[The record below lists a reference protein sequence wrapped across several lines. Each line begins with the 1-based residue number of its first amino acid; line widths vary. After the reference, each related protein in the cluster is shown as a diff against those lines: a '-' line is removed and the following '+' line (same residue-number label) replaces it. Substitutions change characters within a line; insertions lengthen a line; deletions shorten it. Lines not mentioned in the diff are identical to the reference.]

1 MIFSDGAAFK
11 TFTTLNISLR
21 LDLVKLYK
29 TEDEEIK
36 FLFEGQIQKPQEEL
50 PSGGENA
57 KSWKTKIFQGADFDQ
72 IQLGC
77 QTKIHFFCFPSLDQK
92 PSLYSKRNVAEAKC
106 SSDTNCVT
114 QSNMSMPENNGLH

>member
-1 MIFSDGAAFK
+1 MKIVPSDGAAFK

-77 QTKIHFFCFPSLDQK
+77 QQLRKIDHLRKTRDAHKKFHKKFLRTMMAK
-92 PSLYSKRNVAEAKC
+92 PTARIYTAL
-106 SSDTNCVT
+106 
-114 QSNMSMPENNGLH
+114 

>member
-1 MIFSDGAAFK
+1 MGSIKGHFIAACTYLKIVFSDGAAFK

-77 QTKIHFFCFPSLDQK
+77 QRFRAIDNFGIAAQL
-92 PSLYSKRNVAEAKC
+92 A
-106 SSDTNCVT
+106 
-114 QSNMSMPENNGLH
+114 LHIQPCL

>member
-1 MIFSDGAAFK
+1 MKIVPSDGAAFK

-77 QTKIHFFCFPSLDQK
+77 QTKLISQTIKQSSLVGTKEILFPK
-92 PSLYSKRNVAEAKC
+92 
-106 SSDTNCVT
+106 
-114 QSNMSMPENNGLH
+114 

>member
-1 MIFSDGAAFK
+1 MSRFGVVKGHIISFGNYLKIIFSDGAAFK

-77 QTKIHFFCFPSLDQK
+77 QSIQICPFGKI
-92 PSLYSKRNVAEAKC
+92 
-106 SSDTNCVT
+106 
-114 QSNMSMPENNGLH
+114 

>member
-1 MIFSDGAAFK
+1 MVHFVPYKTLSKLYRRAGSIKGHIISLGIYLKIVPSDGAAFK

-77 QTKIHFFCFPSLDQK
+77 RP
-92 PSLYSKRNVAEAKC
+92 
-106 SSDTNCVT
+106 
-114 QSNMSMPENNGLH
+114 